1 MMRFDLARIV
11 AKKTGMKLD
20 KAEKLILAFESTV
33 EEALI
38 RGDKIIYSNFGSFY
52 TVHYP
57 SKIIYHPK
65 LGAAK
70 KILMLPTNAT
80 KWMPAENIKKMV
92 DSGIITNNITVH
104 GKKKPPLTP
113 SPKPSTIPKM
123 NNALEQ
129 PQDKTSLDLENE
141 IYQSLSAEASG
152 AQNQPQDKISASET
166 TEAEDD
172 SSESIEIPIRT
183 NTKTAPEPLPPLSCT
198 ASTEIQP
205 ENKIQEENTG
215 KHVNIYEELMND
227 GSKVESTFGD
237 AIRVPRSKSG
247 FFGRFLG
254 RKTEDAPQNST
265 QEKPVENSRVS
276 LAGAGIFDN
285 PSQANI
291 PKPATPAIQPKENGT
306 TSPNQSFDQK
316 QGVYPEVPPITNL
329 NEKSAIPPQ
338 SPNASS
344 SIEPND
350 LPIKNAKTDEEIV
363 IAPFSNVNNSVKYID
378 LSKTIVP
385 KNILGKI
392 PERIARKYKIVPIN
406 EENGEMI
413 VAMIDPE
420 DIEAREIVRKY
431 VQEKIS
437 IRLTTEDD
445 LNHILDQ
452 YSGLESELESAIETA
467 DSDAS
472 KDPATPETAKTAL
485 IESASDNAPAAR
497 IVTSLLKRAIREKA
511 SDIHIEPA
519 ENEVE
524 IRYRLD
530 GILKKT
536 ASLPKDIQSAVISRI
551 KILSNLKIDE
561 QRMPQDG
568 RFSLTVDH
576 RRVDFRISTMP
587 VAYGEKVVMRV
598 LDKVS
603 GILTIEQL
611 GIRGSGLEALKTNI
625 EKSHGMTLVTGPTG
639 SGKTTTLYALIER
652 IYNETIN
659 IITLEDPIEYRM
671 PGINQSQVNA
681 EIDYTFASGL
691 RSIVRQDPDVIMIGE
706 IRDPETAE
714 MAVHAALTGH
724 IVLSTLHTNDSAGA
738 APRMMDMG
746 VEPFLLTSSLNCV
759 VGQRLARKLCEDCK
773 EEVKPNDAELKEIQ
787 NVLSTL
793 PQSEKTAIGNKEI
806 KIWKGKGCK
815 TCGDSGYKGRLGVYE
830 VLNISE
836 EIKEMI
842 LQKQSSY
849 KIQEKAI
856 EQGMVTMIQDGIL
869 KVIDG
874 ITSLEEVW
882 RVIKE

>member
-1 MMRFDLARIV
+1 MTRKDLARIV
-11 AKKTGMKLD
+11 AKKTKLSRHD
-20 KAEKLILAFESTV
+20 AENLIIAFGEIIGETLSK
-33 EEALI
+33 
-38 RGDKIIYSNFGSFY
+38 GDKIIYSNFGSFY

-57 SKIIYHPK
+57 SKVIYHPR
-65 LGAAK
+65 LGMAK
-70 KILMLPTNAT
+70 KMIMLPTNAT
-80 KWMPAENIKKMV
+80 KWMPSDNIKKMV
-92 DSGIITNNITVH
+92 NSGVQVENATVH
-104 GKKKPPLTP
+104 GKKKLTTKDTATNFKQ
-113 SPKPSTIPKM
+113 SS
-123 NNALEQ
+123 
-129 PQDKTSLDLENE
+129 KTSVGDIDDIGANNPALKKEEE
-141 IYQSLSAEASG
+141 IQ
-152 AQNQPQDKISASET
+152 
-166 TEAEDD
+166 
-172 SSESIEIPIRT
+172 IPIRMSRKPT
-183 NTKTAPEPLPPLSCT
+183 PLENDDISQVTP
-198 ASTEIQP
+198 I
-205 ENKIQEENTG
+205 ENKPVNSKAVETPSINSTNNTE
-215 KHVNIYEELMND
+215 KPVNIYEELMND
-227 GSKVESTFGD
+227 GSKVESTFAD
-237 AIRVPRSKSG
+237 AIRVPRTRAG
-247 FFGRFLG
+247 AFFNRFLG
-254 RKTEDAPQNST
+254 KKNDQVDEVKST
-265 QEKPVENSRVS
+265 PTNPPDQKVS
-276 LAGAGIFDN
+276 LVGAGIFDA
-285 PSQANI
+285 PEIKDKANA
-291 PKPATPAIQPKENGT
+291 PKPVE
-306 TSPNQSFDQK
+306 
-316 QGVYPEVPPITNL
+316 PPIPLNDQPVTTETNSL
-329 NEKSAIPPQ
+329 APEKPLEQPTESINPEQAGPGPDFGEKINEIPI
-338 SPNASS
+338 SPF
-344 SIEPND
+344 PTV
-350 LPIKNAKTDEEIV
+350 KNPV
-363 IAPFSNVNNSVKYID
+363 SYID
-378 LSKTIVP
+378 LAKTIVP
-385 KNILGKI
+385 KEILQKI
-392 PERIARKYKIVPIN
+392 PERIARKYKVVPIS

-420 DIEAREIVRKY
+420 DIEAREIIKKY
-431 VQEKIS
+431 IQESIS

-445 LNHILDQ
+445 INHVLDQ
-452 YSGLESELESAIETA
+452 YSALESEIESAIETA
-467 DSDAS
+467 DSEEAE
-472 KDPATPETAKTAL
+472 KDKGKDNDKAIL
-485 IESASDNAPAAR
+485 VESASDNAPAAK
-497 IVTSLLKRAIREKA
+497 IVTSLLRRAIREKA
-511 SDIHIEPA
+511 SDIHIEPD

-524 IRYRLD
+524 VRFRLD

-551 KILSNLKIDE
+551 KILSSLKIDE

-568 RFSLTVDH
+568 RFSLTVDN

-587 VAYGEKVVMRV
+587 VAYGEKIVMRV

-652 IYNETIN
+652 IYNESIN

-759 VGQRLARKLCEDCK
+759 VGQRLTRKICEDCK
-773 EEVKPNDAELKEIQ
+773 EEVKPGE
-787 NVLSTL
+787 S
-793 PQSEKTAIGNKEI
+793 EI
-806 KIWKGKGCK
+806 KQIQDILDKLPENEKKTLGDKPIKMWKGKGCK
-815 TCGDSGYKGRLGVYE
+815 TCANSGYKGRLGVYE
-830 VLNISE
+830 VLNITE

-869 KVIDG
+869 KVLDG

>member
-1 MMRFDLARIV
+1 MMRDGLANIV
-11 AKKTGMKLD
+11 AKKSGLSLE
-20 KAEKLILAFESTV
+20 KAEKLILAFEDTV
-33 EEALI
+33 ENVLI
-38 RGDKIIYSNFGSFY
+38 KGERLIYSNFGSFY

-70 KILMLPTNAT
+70 KIVMLPTNVS
-80 KWMPAENIKKMV
+80 KWMPAENIKRMV
-92 DSGIITNNITVH
+92 DSGNIGEKITEH
-104 GKKKPPLTP
+104 GKKKAYGPIQY
-113 SPKPSTIPKM
+113 PKPENSSFGMAADIDD
-123 NNALEQ
+123 
-129 PQDKTSLDLENE
+129 QDQKSIELENE
-141 IYQSLSAEASG
+141 IYQSLSSEISKK
-152 AQNQPQDKISASET
+152 QNTDQYNNATSLGTPSDTDTDAPIN
-166 TEAEDD
+166 
-172 SSESIEIPIRT
+172 IPIRT
-183 NTKTAPEPLPPLSCT
+183 KIKPADNPAPIFQNTTQDKP
-198 ASTEIQP
+198 STEDVAEKP
-205 ENKIQEENTG
+205 
-215 KHVNIYEELMND
+215 VNIYQETMND
-227 GSKVESTFGD
+227 GSKLESTFGD
-237 AIRVPRSKSG
+237 AIRVPRGKGG
-247 FFGRFLG
+247 FFSRLLG
-254 RKTEDAPQNST
+254 RKNEAEE
-265 QEKPVENSRVS
+265 EKTAEIPPVSSARVS
-276 LAGAGIFDN
+276 LAGAGIFDSHSAETVPTSKISVN
-285 PSQANI
+285 
-291 PKPATPAIQPKENGT
+291 QPVQNT
-306 TSPNQSFDQK
+306 PNQPAEQTSEQN
-316 QGVYPEVPPITNL
+316 QNIYPEVPPISFSNNDAPVSLNSQDEVKL
-329 NEKSAIPPQ
+329 NEFKGSTSSNTEVEKEIPIVPFT
-338 SPNASS
+338 NA
-344 SIEPND
+344 N
-350 LPIKNAKTDEEIV
+350 T
-363 IAPFSNVNNSVKYID
+363 SVKYID
-378 LSKTIVP
+378 LSKTIVA
-385 KNILGKI
+385 KEILQKI

-406 EENGEMI
+406 EENGEMV

-420 DIEAREIVRKY
+420 DIEAREIVKKY
-431 VQEKIS
+431 IQEKIS
-437 IRLTTEDD
+437 IRLTTEED
-445 LNHILDQ
+445 LNHVLDQ

-467 DSDAS
+467 DSDQS
-472 KDPATPETAKTAL
+472 KTAGTSETDKAAL

-511 SDIHIEPA
+511 SDIHVEPA
-519 ENEVE
+519 ENDVE

-536 ASLPKDIQSAVISRI
+536 ASLPKEIQSAVISRI

-611 GIRGSGLEALKTNI
+611 GIRGSGLEALKINI
-625 EKSHGMTLVTGPTG
+625 KKSHGMTLVTGPTG

-746 VEPFLLTSSLNCV
+746 VEPFLLTSSINCV

-773 EEVKPNDAELKEIQ
+773 EQVKPNEAELKEI
-787 NVLSTL
+787 NDVLGTL
-793 PQSEKTAIGNKEI
+793 PASEKNLLQNKEI
-806 KIWKGKGCK
+806 KLWKGKGCK